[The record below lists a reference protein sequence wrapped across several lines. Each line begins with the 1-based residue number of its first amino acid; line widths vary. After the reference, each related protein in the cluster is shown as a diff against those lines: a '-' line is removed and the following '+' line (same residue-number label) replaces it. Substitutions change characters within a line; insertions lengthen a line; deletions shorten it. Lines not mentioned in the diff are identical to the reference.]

1 MSHRRTFIR
10 TMAGAA
16 AGMFAIGRGV
26 LDVSAQGRGGGV
38 AGAGRDRD
46 WWSSRPPARCNAVS
60 CKWEDVASA

>member
-38 AGAGRDRD
+38 AGAGRDHD
-46 WWSSRPPARCNAVS
+46 WW
-60 CKWEDVASA
+60 